1 MRLEILKHENLNED
15 TKAEIAYAF
24 ENTAC
29 DHIMDKLEKF
39 LIFINLKILAL

>member
-1 MRLEILKHENLNED
+1 MKNLNED

-29 DHIMDKLEKF
+29 DHIMDKLEK
-39 LIFINLKILAL
+39 IFNLYKFKILAL